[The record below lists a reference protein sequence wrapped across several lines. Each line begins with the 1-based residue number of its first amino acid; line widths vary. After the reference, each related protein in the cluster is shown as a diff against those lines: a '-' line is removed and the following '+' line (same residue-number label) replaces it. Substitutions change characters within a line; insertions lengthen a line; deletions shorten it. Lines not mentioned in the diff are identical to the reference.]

1 MNVVNVESLKKTD
14 QDDNETV
21 HDDTEKKIVVGVLL
35 PRKRSGEDVV
45 AKEHG
50 VTHRHI
56 VLKIPIFIIF
66 II

>member
-50 VTHRHI
+50 VTQTHI
-56 VLKIPIFIIF
+56 
-66 II
+66 